1 MDSEAIVKEVVD
13 DIFECPFYSEAQV
26 QKATRLVDEKLKENR
41 KLFAKGLLDLPLD
54 EMLSLLE
61 EVANG

>member
-13 DIFECPFYSEAQV
+13 DIFECPFYSEVQV

-41 KLFAKGLLDLPLD
+41 KLFAKGLLELPLD

>member
-26 QKATRLVDEKLKENR
+26 QRATRLVDEKLKEN
-41 KLFAKGLLDLPLD
+41 KKQFAKELLDLPL
-54 EMLSLLE
+54 EELVSKLE
-61 EVANG
+61 EVVNG